1 MIVRKEFI
9 PGTRRARC
17 TFDSG
22 TVLESQLIY
31 MTEQQWKN
39 LRILATLHNM
49 RVSEVIGKLID
60 NATMEARTI

>member
-1 MIVRKEFI
+1 MIVKKEFI
-9 PGTRRARC
+9 PGTHRARC

-22 TVLESQLIY
+22 TVLESQLVY

-39 LRILATLHNM
+39 LRVLATLHNM
-49 RVSEVIGKLID
+49 RVSEVIGRLID

>member
-1 MIVRKEFI
+1 MIVKKEFI
-9 PGTRRARC
+9 PGTHRARC

-49 RVSEVIGKLID
+49 RVSEVIGRLID